1 MSKKAPT
8 PANPASDSA
17 GDSTIDPVSR
27 FEQSLEELEALVE
40 KLESGDLRLEDSLQ
54 AFERGVVLTKECQSA
69 LKTAELRIEQL
80 MGGENGKLV
89 AMDASGDENA

>member
-1 MSKKAPT
+1 M
-8 PANPASDSA
+8 NQ
-17 GDSTIDPVSR
+17 
-27 FEQSLEELEALVE
+27 FL
-40 KLESGDLRLEDSLQ
+40 
-54 AFERGVVLTKECQSA
+54 VVLTKECQSA